1 MHIGAVFPHEIELVE
16 PSDLSSLVMG
26 LEAIGFDYGDAF
38 RSVRRVTAGEDWA
51 IADIA
56 VPDGITA
63 GLGIANEKRWGWV
76 LGVAVSAVS
85 LVFYLLAF
93 SAALILT
100 LVFAVA
106 QLLLLVHP
114 QSRQHQKIWFT

>member
-1 MHIGAVFPHEIELVE
+1 MALTRWTNSSLPQTLQIGMILLYIDAVFGVIFGRVFFFPIGTALV
-16 PSDLSSLVMG
+16 VG
-26 LEAIGFDYGDAF
+26 AA
-38 RSVRRVTAGEDWA
+38 A
-51 IADIA
+51 
-56 VPDGITA
+56 A

-85 LVFYLLAF
+85 LGFYLLAF
-93 SAALILT
+93 EAALILT